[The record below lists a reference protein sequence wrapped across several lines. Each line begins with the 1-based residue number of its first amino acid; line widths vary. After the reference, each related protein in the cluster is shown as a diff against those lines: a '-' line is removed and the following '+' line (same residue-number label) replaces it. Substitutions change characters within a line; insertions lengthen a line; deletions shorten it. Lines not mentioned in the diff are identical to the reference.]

1 MLIVFTKTR
10 QYIEH
15 LMKCASMNSPRVIR
29 QDQIYVATVLRVQ
42 LQRNYFTLILS
53 RATIKARIYYVGHLL
68 RDHLPHL
75 SAKRVR
81 YPLKYELC
89 CKTIEYPR
97 RWQNLSRVP
106 QLGNSP
112 DEHNDF

>member
-1 MLIVFTKTR
+1 
-10 QYIEH
+10 
-15 LMKCASMNSPRVIR
+15 MNSLRVIR
-29 QDQIYVATVLRVQ
+29 QDRIYAATVLRVQ

-68 RDHLPHL
+68 CDHLPHL

-81 YPLKYELC
+81 YPLKLR
-89 CKTIEYPR
+89 KTTKYPH
-97 RWQNLSRVP
+97 RWQNLFRVP
-106 QLGNSP
+106 QLSNSP